1 MIYSYSLIANSFYRN
16 AQEISGSQVF
26 LNNAPQQVVG
36 VGEILVGHEFGV
48 TDVHAC
54 QRDSLHIVD
63 LERAQ
68 CIPIIAKSFL

>member
-16 AQEISGSQVF
+16 AQEISGVQVF
-26 LNNAPQQVVG
+26 LNNAPQQVIG

-54 QRDSLHIVD
+54 QRHSLHIVD
-63 LERAQ
+63 L
-68 CIPIIAKSFL
+68 PIIAKSFL